1 MKSTMLFASVLVL
14 ISAIAMLFSAKKQE
28 KVSGTSAYILLMAIT
43 ALTALYM
50 ISKILGLWP

>member
-28 KVSGTSAYILLMAIT
+28 GCPFFHSLP
-43 ALTALYM
+43 ALYD
-50 ISKILGLWP
+50 SYFPATAGTFAWYVSPLG